1 MKSIRIILVL
11 LLIAVVFVTV
21 VEFFISEKK
30 VGQSSFVQIGETR
43 INVEIA
49 DTDALRER
57 GLSGRESLGEKDG
70 MLFVFPEKGTYGFW
84 MKDMRFPID
93 IVWISNGNIVGVEK
107 NIDPQIGAPIQKLK
121 IYYPPQEVDVIL
133 EVTAGRSDNLGIK
146 TGDEIEF
153 SL

>member
-1 MKSIRIILVL
+1 MKNTKTVLFLLTIVIVLV
-11 LLIAVVFVTV
+11 T
-21 VEFFISEKK
+21 VEFFVSEKK
-30 VGQSSFVQIGETR
+30 VGQSSFVQIDGTR

>member
-30 VGQSSFVQIGETR
+30 VEKSPFVQIGETR